1 MLLLKIFS
9 HLLFTKTDD
18 NLKEI
23 EQNEIEYIEML
34 IQRKSNFHEIFQKN
48 IYLLCKHYNSIH
60 KINEEVINKE
70 NRGNL
75 RETIC
80 RVYYACKKFLL
91 KSEPVIED
99 FNILLCEGLDD
110 KNRKI
115 YEKSVIFNK
124 FLSTYKE
131 IKVKNVLLKN
141 ITKEFFRTKSS
152 SGIKNISQLY
162 DTIFDYAITANK
174 LVKDLISIDIFLRYT
189 KNLERYQHNR
199 LKSSI
204 ILDFKLVYNEVTN
217 LENGLA
223 KINDENKFKVI
234 NNTNIHA
241 RFENIIVGEYT
252 NNMIDV
258 FNLQF
263 TKIIFRKI
271 FQNKEFKKVINFID
285 CEYRD
290 VLKYFSNINE
300 MNDSFFKGHPKIVLE
315 FFEFIVEEKL
325 QYDFESLEQYLNI
338 KEMIDSFLK
347 EKIENVLNILIGK
360 YFKYFNDIEVIEK
373 ELEYFYNLLYN
384 YITELKNIYYSI
396 LSNDF
401 IIEEFFLKYFE
412 ISENKMNEDQ
422 KMKLL
427 ELIKI
432 LKLINIFEKDSCLYN
447 EISINS
453 HNLEA
458 KIMSYILTH

>member
-80 RVYYACKKFLL
+80 RVYYACKKFLP
-91 KSEPVIED
+91 KFESVIKD

-152 SGIKNISQLY
+152 SGIKNISKLY

-234 NNTNIHA
+234 NNTNIYA
-241 RFENIIVGEYT
+241 KFENIIVGEYT

-290 VLKYFSNINE
+290 VLEYFSNINE

-401 IIEEFFLKYFE
+401 IIEEFYLKYFE